1 MTEPISQLESEIRG
15 IPLWLIR
22 DYLLELGGR
31 EKEPGFIEGLGWSA
45 SLAPLEDFQIGS
57 LRVARVQL
65 NLEAEAGVFQ
75 NIRPV
80 LEKKFLR
87 AGG

>member
-1 MTEPISQLESEIRG
+1 
-15 IPLWLIR
+15 LWLIR

-31 EKEPGFIEGLGWSA
+31 EKKPSLIEGPGWSA
-45 SLAPLEDFQIGS
+45 SLVSLKDFQIGS

-65 NLEAEAGVFQ
+65 RLEAEAEVFQ
-75 NIRPV
+75 NIRPA
-80 LEKKFLR
+80 LEKNLLR